1 MLTKTE
7 RHVDAIGESS
17 ESLSLREERLA
28 LTKLVHRLGEE
39 AQEAAQAGNDVLER
53 ERKLDRVLLLVSQG
67 CEALSFTLMALDNFA
82 DTEDRTFLGL
92 ARDGEALAMSIE
104 KLM

>member
-7 RHVDAIGESS
+7 RHVDAVGGSS
-17 ESLSLREERLA
+17 ESLSLQEERLA
-28 LTKLVHRLGEE
+28 LAKLVHRLGEE
-39 AQEAAQAGNDVLER
+39 AGQANIDVLKR
-53 ERKLDRVLLLVSQG
+53 EGKSDRVLLLVSQG

-92 ARDGEALAMSIE
+92 ARDGEALAMSID